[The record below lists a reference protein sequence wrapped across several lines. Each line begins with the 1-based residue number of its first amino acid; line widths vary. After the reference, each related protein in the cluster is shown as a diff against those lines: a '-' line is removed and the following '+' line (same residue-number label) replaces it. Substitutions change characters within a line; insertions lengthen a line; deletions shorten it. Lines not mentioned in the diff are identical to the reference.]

1 MASEGLVLVLGWPVQ
16 RMCGVGWFVAPPFP
30 HGVGAP
36 SPLRGGDCGGG
47 IAFGFLGGSL
57 RGLYGPGLLE
67 GGLAFV
73 PAPVAHVA
81 EPHQTLP
88 SHLEL
93 EAINHLSAA

>member
-47 IAFGFLGGSL
+47 SPSAFWGDLFGACMALVCS
-57 RGLYGPGLLE
+57 R
-67 GGLAFV
+67 AV
-73 PAPVAHVA
+73 
-81 EPHQTLP
+81 
-88 SHLEL
+88 
-93 EAINHLSAA
+93 